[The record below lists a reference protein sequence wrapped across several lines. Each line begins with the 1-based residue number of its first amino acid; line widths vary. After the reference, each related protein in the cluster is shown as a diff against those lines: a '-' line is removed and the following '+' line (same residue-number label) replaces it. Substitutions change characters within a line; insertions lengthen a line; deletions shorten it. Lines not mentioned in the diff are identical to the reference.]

1 MLGEWWAERLD
12 CMWPGSDLLTT
23 KAGGGENGRNEG
35 ARRSGA
41 WERRKVALDDLKASR
56 RRARA
61 TREPSRGRKWPI
73 PRPQRVH
80 ALQHEA
86 THFLKR
92 MPAVVIA
99 SPLME
104 QSVECFGGVV
114 RSRERRARS
123 NKAFSLRL
131 ERNAQV
137 DAGDDRGLPPAR
149 LK

>member
-35 ARRSGA
+35 AQRSGA

-56 RRARA
+56 HRAWA
-61 TREPSRGRKWPI
+61 TWEPSRGRKWPI
-73 PRPQRVH
+73 PRPQHVDALQHVH

-104 QSVECFGGVV
+104 QSVECFGGMV
-114 RSRERRARS
+114 RSRERRVRS
-123 NKAFSLRL
+123 NKAFSLWL

-137 DAGDDRGLPPAR
+137 DAGG
-149 LK
+149 